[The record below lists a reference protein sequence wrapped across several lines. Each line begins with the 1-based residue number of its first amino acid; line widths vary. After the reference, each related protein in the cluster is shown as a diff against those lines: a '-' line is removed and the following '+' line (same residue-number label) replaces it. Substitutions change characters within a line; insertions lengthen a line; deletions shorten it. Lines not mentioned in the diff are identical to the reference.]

1 MTKWSDIAD
10 VKPFDT
16 HTTAVVD
23 KAAGDVMIADESS
36 TLERY
41 TINALDGR
49 SIPVIVDNGTRS
61 VYPVREK
68 V

>member
-1 MTKWSDIAD
+1 MVKWSDIAD
-10 VKPFDT
+10 VKPFVSEN
-16 HTTAVVD
+16 AAID
-23 KAAGDVMIADESS
+23 KAAGDVLIADESS
-36 TLERY
+36 FVEKY
-41 TINALDGR
+41 TIKATDGR